1 MHVSDFLQELPPDRT
16 GNLMTLLHGQPT
28 MNTPVPSIIRATK
41 KAAIVSAYAGQ
52 QLEHHQGQI
61 VAYPYQGAGFR
72 VKKVDFEHVLPP

>member
-1 MHVSDFLQELPPDRT
+1 
-16 GNLMTLLHGQPT
+16 

-61 VAYPYQGAGFR
+61 GNQPYQGAGFR